1 MLLKWTD
8 DSNENLIFIL
18 FYKHGKDENWQD
30 VVLKNVCKSFDS
42 AEYRVEYT
50 ISNAKPGKYIC
61 RIQSKCDFGMS
72 ESSTATFVSREEA
85 EVSSAFP
92 FSETVMRYLN
102 LFITV
107 TPPSFVLAFSKANSI
122 ALESMALT

>member
-1 MLLKWTD
+1 
-8 DSNENLIFIL
+8 
-18 FYKHGKDENWQD
+18 
-30 VVLKNVCKSFDS
+30 
-42 AEYRVEYT
+42 
-50 ISNAKPGKYIC
+50 
-61 RIQSKCDFGMS
+61 MS